1 MKHSHWLQGLGRR
14 EGVRVIER
22 YGSTVLG
29 SEPKLLQLGDVFL
42 LTSKGF
48 ESSPKDEGIE
58 V

>member
-1 MKHSHWLQGLGRR
+1 LGRR

-22 YGSTVLG
+22 YGSPVLG
-29 SEPKLLQLGDVFL
+29 SEPKLLQLGEVFL

>member
-1 MKHSHWLQGLGRR
+1 M
-14 EGVRVIER
+14 IER
-22 YGSTVLG
+22 CRSTG
-29 SEPKLLQLGDVFL
+29 PGPEPTLLQPGEVFL